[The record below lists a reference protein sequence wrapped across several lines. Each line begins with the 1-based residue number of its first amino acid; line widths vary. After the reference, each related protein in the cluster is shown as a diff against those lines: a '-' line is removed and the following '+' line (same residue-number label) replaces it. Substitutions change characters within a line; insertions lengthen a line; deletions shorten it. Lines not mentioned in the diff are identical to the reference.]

1 MKTITIAEAT
11 TVLAA
16 LLNNGYSRTKVKQ
29 LLKYRAVQVDG
40 ATVSHPE
47 HPLAGGNVLTVS
59 TEKEATSTSLPC
71 PGIDILFEDEDLVV
85 INKPAG
91 LLTIASA
98 SEKTR
103 TAFYKI
109 SACMAARPQ
118 GRDRVFVVHRLD
130 QGASGL
136 LLFAKNE
143 AAQHTLQKIWPQAEK
158 RFVAVVEGT
167 PAAAEGTITSVL
179 CESKNHRVYSAAK
192 NSAEGKPAETRYKV
206 VRSCGD
212 FSLVELTPITARKNQ
227 FRVHLADLGHPVV
240 GDKKYGA
247 KSDPIKRLALHAS
260 QLVLPHPTTGQ
271 ALVFTARMPQ
281 KFHTLLKSE
290 APAADAIKGAG
301 PASTPAT

>member
-1 MKTITIAEAT
+1 MKTIAIADAT

-16 LLNNGYSRTKVKQ
+16 LQSSGYSRTKVKQ

-40 ATVSHPE
+40 VVVSHPE
-47 HPLAGGNVLTVS
+47 HVLAAGNILTVS
-59 TEKEATSTSLPC
+59 TEKEGSTAPLLC
-71 PGIDILFEDEDLVV
+71 PGIDILFEDDDLVV

-103 TAFYKI
+103 TAFYKL
-109 SACMAARPQ
+109 SACMGARPQ

-143 AAQHTLQKIWPQAEK
+143 AAQHSLQKFWPQAEK
-158 RFVAVVEGT
+158 RFFAVVEGT
-167 PAAAEGTITSVL
+167 PAAATGTITSFL
-179 CESKNHRVYSAAK
+179 NESINHRMYSTPK
-192 NSAEGKPAETRYKV
+192 NTGEGKPAETRYRV
-206 VRSCGD
+206 MRSCGD
-212 FSLVELTPITARKNQ
+212 YSLVEVSLITTRKNQ
-227 FRVHLADLGHPVV
+227 LRVHLADLGHPVV

-247 KSDPIKRLALHAS
+247 KTDPIKRLALHAS

-271 ALVFTARMPQ
+271 ALVFSARMPQ
-281 KFHTLLKSE
+281 KFHSLLTME
-290 APAADAIKGAG
+290 QPAGAPSGKKT
-301 PASTPAT
+301 PSTP

>member
-1 MKTITIAEAT
+1 MKTIAIAEAT
-11 TVLAA
+11 TVLAV
-16 LLNNGYSRTKVKQ
+16 LLQNGYSRTKIKQ

-40 ATVSHPE
+40 AVVSHPE
-47 HPLAGGNVLTVS
+47 HPLTEGSVLTVS
-59 TEKEATSTSLPC
+59 TEKEASSASLPAC
-71 PGIDILFEDEDLVV
+71 PGIDILFEDADLVV

-109 SACMAARPQ
+109 SSCMAARPQ

-143 AAQHTLQKIWPQAEK
+143 AAQHSLQKSWPQVEK
-158 RFVAVVEGT
+158 RFVAVVEGA
-167 PAAAEGTITSVL
+167 PAAETGTITSLL
-179 CESKNHRVYSAAK
+179 CESPKNHRVYSAAK
-192 NSAEGKPAETRYKV
+192 NSPEGKPAETRYKV
-206 VRSCGD
+206 VRRGSD
-212 FSLVELTPITARKNQ
+212 YSLVELTPITARKNQ
-227 FRVHLADLGHPVV
+227 LRVHLADLGHPVV

-247 KSDPIKRLALHAS
+247 KTDPIKRLALHAS

-281 KFHTLLKSE
+281 KFHNLLKAE
-290 APAADAIKGAG
+290 PAAADDRKPAPPKGI
-301 PASTPAT
+301 

>member
-1 MKTITIAEAT
+1 MKTIAIADAT

-16 LLNNGYSRTKVKQ
+16 LQSNGYSRTKVKQ

-40 ATVSHPE
+40 VDVTHPE
-47 HPLAGGNVLTVS
+47 HALAAGNVLTVT
-59 TEKEATSTSLPC
+59 TEKEASTATPPC
-71 PGIDILFEDEDLVV
+71 PGIDILFEDADLVV

-103 TAFYKI
+103 TAFYKL
-109 SACMAARPQ
+109 SACMSARPQ

-143 AAQHTLQKIWPQAEK
+143 AAQHSLQKLWPQAEK

-167 PAAAEGTITSVL
+167 PAAGSGIISNFL
-179 CESKNHRVYSAAK
+179 HESKHHRMYASAK
-192 NSAEGKPAETRYKV
+192 QGDEGKPAETRYRV
-206 VRSCGD
+206 VRSAGD
-212 FSLVELTPITARKNQ
+212 YSLVEVTLVTTRKNQ
-227 FRVHLADLGHPVV
+227 LRVHLADLGHPVV

-247 KSDPIKRLALHAS
+247 KSDPIKRLALHAAH
-260 QLVLPHPTTGQ
+260 LALPHPTTGQ

-281 KFHTLLKSE
+281 KFHALLQQE
-290 APAADAIKGAG
+290 QPTTGIPTDNV
-301 PASTPAT
+301 TP